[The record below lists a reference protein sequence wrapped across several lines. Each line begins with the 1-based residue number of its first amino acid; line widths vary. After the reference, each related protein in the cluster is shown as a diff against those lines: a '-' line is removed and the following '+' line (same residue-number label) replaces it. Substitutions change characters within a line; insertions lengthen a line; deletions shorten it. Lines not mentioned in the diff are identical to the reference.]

1 MHWPLLPAPMINGT
15 GLALRPAL
23 TELDRQRFQQMAPM
37 LPIAQL
43 GVAATYQA
51 QLIRTDLIED
61 KIHGGVIGTACVL
74 KAGNRFWNSFHL
86 QAMHSDPAT
95 RSAVAKILRLALPRS
110 GHINAPRDT
119 SETDDEPTLRRA
131 FSDRQSAALG
141 IPEGYAE
148 QHQLSWI
155 DEPARL
161 HYAGRDYVGRTLWLQ
176 HGAMQA
182 WQNLRRA
189 ALATGIRLEA
199 VSGFRSIGY
208 QAGILRRKLERGL
221 SVAQVLAINTAPGY
235 SEHHSGRAIDVG
247 TPGCAPAEEAFESTP
262 AFAWLREHAAQYGFR
277 MSYPR
282 DNPHGVIYE
291 PWHWYWQ
298 G

>member
-1 MHWPLLPAPMINGT
+1 MINGA

-37 LPIAQL
+37 QPIAKL
-43 GVAATYQA
+43 AVAANDRA

-95 RSAVAKILRLALPRS
+95 RSAVTKILRLALPRS
-110 GHINAPRDT
+110 GHAEAPRDA
-119 SETDDEPTLRRA
+119 SETDDEPALRRA

-148 QHQLSWI
+148 QHRLSWI

-247 TPGCAPAEEAFESTP
+247 TPGCAPAEEAFETTP

>member
-1 MHWPLLPAPMINGT
+1 MINGA

-23 TELDRQRFQQMAPM
+23 TELDRKRFHQLAPVLPVSM
-37 LPIAQL
+37 LRAAANCRAQW
-43 GVAATYQA
+43 
-51 QLIRTDLIED
+51 IRTDLIED

-74 KAGNRFWNSFHL
+74 KTGNRFYDAFQL
-86 QAMHSDPAT
+86 QAMRSDPAT
-95 RSAVAKILRLALPRS
+95 HSAVAKILRRALPRL
-110 GHINAPRDT
+110 GRIDAPRDASDT
-119 SETDDEPTLRRA
+119 GDEPALRRV
-131 FSDRQSAALG
+131 FSDQQSAALG
-141 IPEGYAE
+141 VPLGYAE
-148 QHQLSWI
+148 QHRLAWI

-182 WQNLRRA
+182 WQTLRRA
-189 ALATGIRLEA
+189 AQAAGIRLEA

-235 SEHHSGRAIDVG
+235 SEHHSGRAIDIG
-247 TPGCAPAEEAFESTP
+247 TPGCPPAEELFETTP